1 MRIGASFMVAGLFV
15 AGPLSAQSQ
24 SPATLLATQ
33 PIQFASWHPAA
44 MPSDVPGPFPAQPA
58 PLVHRRGR
66 NALIGGAIGTVA
78 GLAFCTVVSN
88 LVNDPG
94 SGFSTC
100 TLNGYLLTGG
110 VGFAAGLVIGLI
122 V

>member
-1 MRIGASFMVAGLFV
+1 MRIEISLIMAGLFM
-15 AGPLSAQSQ
+15 AGPLPASAQSQ
-24 SPATLLATQ
+24 TTLLATQ
-33 PIQFASWHPAA
+33 PVRFESWTPAA
-44 MPSDVPGPFPAQPA
+44 VAGDVLSASPIQPVA
-58 PLVHRRGR
+58 GTHRRGR

-78 GLAFCTVVSN
+78 GLAFCTIVSN

-100 TLNGYLLTGG
+100 TMKGYLLTGG
-110 VGFAAGLVIGLI
+110 VGFGLGFLIGLG